1 MGVFHVF
8 KQRCYCCFVSYRI
21 CISRCLKNT
30 LKVVMA
36 NPDIGS
42 IVCNIPTKFEEIV
55 EFIKD
60 VLSLSHV
67 YTFQKETNPSHP
79 NAGRRGEISL

>member
-1 MGVFHVF
+1 
-8 KQRCYCCFVSYRI
+8 
-21 CISRCLKNT
+21 
-30 LKVVMA
+30 MA

-60 VLSLSHV
+60 VPSLSHV

-79 NAGRRGEISL
+79 NAGRRGKISL